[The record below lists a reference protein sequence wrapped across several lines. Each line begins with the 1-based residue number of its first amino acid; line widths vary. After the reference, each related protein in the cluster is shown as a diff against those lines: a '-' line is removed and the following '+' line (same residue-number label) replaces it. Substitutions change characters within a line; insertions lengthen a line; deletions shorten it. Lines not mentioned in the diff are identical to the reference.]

1 MRSNWKRSFIMVIV
15 QSIVG
20 LKMANKDKSSIT
32 DFSGA
37 FEMSDEE
44 AERIKKNLRRAWKS
58 WKPKPL

>member
-1 MRSNWKRSFIMVIV
+1 MVIV